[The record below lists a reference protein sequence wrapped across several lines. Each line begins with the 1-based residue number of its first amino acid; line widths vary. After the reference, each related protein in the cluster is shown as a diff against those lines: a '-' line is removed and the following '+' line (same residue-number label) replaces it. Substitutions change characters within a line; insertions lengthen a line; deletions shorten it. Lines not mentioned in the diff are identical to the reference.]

1 MAVLGCRSL
10 VLDKSTINIE
20 LTESFSSPAY
30 TVCFEET
37 PINNLNI
44 GPVNSH
50 KTWKLKGSVLE
61 TY

>member
-50 KTWKLKGSVLE
+50 KT
-61 TY
+61 